1 MIPRLDEVEIDGR
14 WDLKDGKVV
23 SDATSRRI
31 QWLIENYLVRLG
43 TDPTG
48 WDVLY
53 RDPADTRF
61 WELTNPQSDTHGGG
75 PPRLTCLDAFDAVR
89 KYGEV
94 AKR

>member
-1 MIPRLDEVEIDGR
+1 MIPRQDEVEFDGR

-23 SDATSRRI
+23 SDVASRRI
-31 QWLIENYLVRLG
+31 RWLVEHYLVRLG

-48 WDVLY
+48 WDVLH
-53 RDPADTRF
+53 RDPADGRL
-61 WELTNPQSDTHGGG
+61 WELTYPQSDTHGGG
-75 PPRLTCLDAFDAVR
+75 PPRLACLDTGEAVR